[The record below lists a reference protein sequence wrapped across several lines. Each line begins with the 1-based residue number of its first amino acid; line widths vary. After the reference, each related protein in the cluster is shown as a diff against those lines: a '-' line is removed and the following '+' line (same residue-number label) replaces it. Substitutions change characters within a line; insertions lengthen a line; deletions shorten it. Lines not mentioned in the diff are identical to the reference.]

1 MGTGNEL
8 ILAGETLE
16 RMAMQYEGMV
26 TAAAALKGIGSI
38 ENHLQELTVKRD
50 SLLSDTERI
59 MRENERT
66 HDALLA
72 TREAITAALDEAQ
85 AAAAL
90 AQERFIAESEAI
102 ITRANEA
109 AAVVK
114 AAAEAEAKA
123 IVTKA
128 NETADEAFEHLQFL
142 LVSADKAREGQRVA
156 EDARDAAQAKY
167 DDIQAMI
174 HAMTESNR

>member
-26 TAAAALKGIGSI
+26 AASAALKGIGSI
-38 ENHLQELTVKRD
+38 EHHLAELTVKRD
-50 SLLSDTERI
+50 SLLSETERI
-59 MRENERT
+59 TRENERT
-66 HDALLA
+66 HDALIA

-85 AAAAL
+85 VAAAL
-90 AQERFIAESEAI
+90 AQEKLVAESEAV

-109 AAVVK
+109 AAAVK
-114 AAAEAEAKA
+114 VAAEAEAKA
-123 IVTKA
+123 IVTRA

-142 LVSADKAREGQRVA
+142 LVSADKAREDQRTA
-156 EDARDAAQAKY
+156 EDAREAAQVKY

-174 HAMTESNR
+174 HAMTESTR

>member
-38 ENHLQELTVKRD
+38 ENHLAELTVKRD
-50 SLLSDTERI
+50 SLLSDIERI
-59 MRENERT
+59 TRENTRT
-66 HDALLA
+66 HDALIA
-72 TREAITAALDEAQ
+72 TREAITAALAEAQ
-85 AAAAL
+85 IAAAL
-90 AQERFIAESEAI
+90 AQKRFIAEAEQI

-109 AAVVK
+109 AAAVK
-114 AAAEAEAKA
+114 VAAEDESKA

-128 NETADEAFEHLQFL
+128 NETADEAFEHLQLL
-142 LVSADKAREGQRVA
+142 LVSSDKAREDRKAA